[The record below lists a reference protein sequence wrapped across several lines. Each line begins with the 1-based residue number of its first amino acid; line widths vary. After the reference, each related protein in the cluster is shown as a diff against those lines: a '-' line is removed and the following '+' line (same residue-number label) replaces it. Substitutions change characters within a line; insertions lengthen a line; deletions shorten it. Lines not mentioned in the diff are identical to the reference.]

1 MQSSVSPSKN
11 SIDVGEWGQ
20 VLEPNKNQDFP
31 SFGKHKPGFPTI
43 WEKFQEPLR
52 TLSASDLN

>member
-1 MQSSVSPSKN
+1 M
-11 SIDVGEWGQ
+11 GEWGQ
-20 VLEPNKNQDFP
+20 VFEPNKNRDFP